1 MASVQ
6 HTEDIK
12 AGEDVE
18 RLEALALPVGME
30 NGAAASSMGRPRKI
44 A

>member
-18 RLEALALPVGME
+18 RLEAWRAGGDEM
-30 NGAAASSMGRPRKI
+30 GQQQAAWDGLEKI